1 MGVRT
6 CASVHELG
14 EARPPDG
21 TLAAGPADLQA
32 FDSLA
37 PQYAL
42 PTHPLPHPLLAQAA
56 PGISTAGLA
65 TAFQVRAIAAVL
77 LLMGPIVGAHCW
89 AHTVQPV
96 LHAGP
101 AACNKARRAA
111 PLWPAQ
117 LLAVPAL
124 LVQ

>member
-6 CASVHELG
+6 CASVHELQG

-65 TAFQVRAIAAVL
+65 TAFQVRALDAVL
-77 LLMGPIVGAHCW
+77 LLMGPIVGRTRCSRCY
-89 AHTVQPV
+89 TQ
-96 LHAGP
+96 
-101 AACNKARRAA
+101 
-111 PLWPAQ
+111 
-117 LLAVPAL
+117 AL
-124 LVQ
+124 LRATRPGELLPSGRHSCWPCQRCWCSEVG